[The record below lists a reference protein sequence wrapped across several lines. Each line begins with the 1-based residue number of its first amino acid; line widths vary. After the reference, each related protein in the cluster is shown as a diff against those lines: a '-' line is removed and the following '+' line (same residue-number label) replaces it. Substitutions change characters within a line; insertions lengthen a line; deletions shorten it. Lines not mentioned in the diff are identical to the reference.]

1 MGISLSCSRDDHV
14 ALTAH
19 SHLLDKKYFN
29 ISFSQSCSW
38 KNWQNSPHTFL
49 LNSPGMTPVL
59 SASSKVWNRVYCS
72 KKQLR
77 FELLIALKVRAGS
90 RSIWNIWNV
99 SSLSYYSGRQIHS
112 APAWTFA
119 LLLYC
124 QHMHIDA
131 VFNQSWQTHRI
142 SLLDGYKFS
151 VKLKRT
157 GKGFVIKHLCIQQQ
171 LLLLVPKFSFHL
183 YI

>member
-1 MGISLSCSRDDHV
+1 MGISLSCSRDNHV

-131 VFNQSWQTHRI
+131 AFNQELTNTESHSWTATS
-142 SLLDGYKFS
+142 SLLSWRGLEKVLS
-151 VKLKRT
+151 
-157 GKGFVIKHLCIQQQ
+157 
-171 LLLLVPKFSFHL
+171 
-183 YI
+183 